1 MMKNITLGQYYPV
14 DSWVHRLDPR
24 TKILLTIALIVAVF
38 MVESAVGY
46 VLILGFVYLTARLSN
61 IPFKMLLRGVKSL
74 RFILILTFLLN
85 LLFNPGTNYIVSW
98 GFLKISWDGLAQ
110 ACHYSLRLVFL
121 VMGTSLMTLTTAP
134 IALADGIE
142 KLLSP
147 LKKIHFPAHEL
158 AMMMSIALRFIP
170 TLMEEADKIMKAQM
184 ARGADFESG
193 NLLARAKAM
202 VPLLV
207 PLFVSAFR
215 RAGDLAMAMESRCYH
230 GGENRTRLR
239 VLKITKND
247 WIAAAA
253 VALLICLV
261 VVEGMVMPAVNEAI
275 TGWILPE
282 AVQEAQATATPDAS
296 ALPSA
301 TPAATE
307 LPAASPTPEVT
318 GEPSAILPAKGLIG

>member
-1 MMKNITLGQYYPV
+1 MMKNITMGQYYPV

-24 TKILLTIALIVAVF
+24 TKILLTIAMIVAVF
-38 MVESAVGY
+38 LVKTMVGY
-46 VLILGFVYLTARLSN
+46 GLILGFVYLVSKLSR
-61 IPFKMLLRGVKSL
+61 IPFKMLMKGVKPL

-85 LLFNPGTNYIVSW
+85 LFFSSGVTMLVEW
-98 GFLKISWDGLAQ
+98 GFLKISYEGLSTAI
-110 ACHYSLRLVFL
+110 HYSLRLVFL
-121 VMGTSLMTLTTAP
+121 VLGTSLMTLTTSP
-134 IALADGIE
+134 IALSDGIE
-142 KLLSP
+142 MLLSP

-239 VLKITKND
+239 VLKITRND
-247 WIAAAA
+247 WYAALGVAALIA
-253 VALLICLV
+253 LV
-261 VVEGMVMPAVNEAI
+261 VLESHVTLPLWNMV
-275 TGWILPE
+275 
-282 AVQEAQATATPDAS
+282 
-296 ALPSA
+296 
-301 TPAATE
+301 
-307 LPAASPTPEVT
+307 
-318 GEPSAILPAKGLIG
+318 KGLVA

>member
-1 MMKNITLGQYYPV
+1 MMKNITMGQYYPV

-24 TKILLTIALIVAVF
+24 TKILLTIAMIVAVF
-38 MVESAVGY
+38 MVKTMAGY
-46 VLILGFVYLTARLSN
+46 GLILGFIYLTSRLSR
-61 IPFKMLLRGVKSL
+61 IPFKMLMKGIKPL

-85 LLFNPGTNYIVSW
+85 LFFNSGETMLIEW
-98 GFLKISWDGLAQ
+98 GFLKISYEGLSQ
-110 ACHYSLRLVFL
+110 AIHYSLRLVFL
-121 VMGTSLMTLTTAP
+121 VLGTSLMTLTTSP
-134 IALADGIE
+134 IALSDGIE
-142 KLLSP
+142 MLLSP
-147 LKKIHFPAHEL
+147 LKRFHFPAHEL

-239 VLKITKND
+239 VLKVTRND
-247 WIAAAA
+247 WIAAACL
-253 VALLICLV
+253 ALLIV
-261 VVEGMVMPAVNEAI
+261 VVMLESNVTLPIWHAV
-275 TGWILPE
+275 
-282 AVQEAQATATPDAS
+282 
-296 ALPSA
+296 
-301 TPAATE
+301 
-307 LPAASPTPEVT
+307 
-318 GEPSAILPAKGLIG
+318 KGLFA

>member
-1 MMKNITLGQYYPV
+1 MMKNITMGQYYPV

-24 TKILLTIALIVAVF
+24 TKILLTVAMIVAVF
-38 MVESAVGY
+38 VVKTMVGY
-46 VLILGFVYLTARLSN
+46 GLILGFMYLVSKLSN
-61 IPFKMLLRGVKSL
+61 IPFKMLVKGIKPL
-74 RFILILTFLLN
+74 KLILILTFILN
-85 LLFNPGTNYIVSW
+85 LFFNTGTTMLVEW
-98 GFLKISWDGLAQ
+98 GFIKISYEGLSTAI
-110 ACHYSLRLVFL
+110 HYSLRLIFL
-121 VMGTSLMTLTTAP
+121 VLGTSLMTLTTSP
-134 IALADGIE
+134 IALSDGIE
-142 KLLSP
+142 MLLSP
-147 LKKIHFPAHEL
+147 LKVIKFPAHEL

-247 WIAAAA
+247 WLAAAGVA
-253 VALLICLV
+253 VLIVLIL
-261 VVEGMVMPAVNEAI
+261 VEGRITLPIWAAV
-275 TGWILPE
+275 
-282 AVQEAQATATPDAS
+282 
-296 ALPSA
+296 
-301 TPAATE
+301 
-307 LPAASPTPEVT
+307 
-318 GEPSAILPAKGLIG
+318 KGLLL

>member
-1 MMKNITLGQYYPV
+1 MMKNITMGQYYPV

-24 TKILLTIALIVAVF
+24 TKILLTIAMIVAVF
-38 MVESAVGY
+38 VVKTMVGY
-46 VLILGFVYLTARLSN
+46 GLILGFMYLVSKLSN
-61 IPFKMLLRGVKSL
+61 VPFKMLVKGVKPL
-74 RFILILTFLLN
+74 KFILILTFILN
-85 LLFNPGTNYIVSW
+85 LFFNTGTTMLVEW
-98 GFLKISWDGLAQ
+98 GFIKISYEGLSTAV
-110 ACHYSLRLVFL
+110 HYSLRLVFL
-121 VMGTSLMTLTTAP
+121 VLGTSLMTLTTSP
-134 IALADGIE
+134 IALSDGIE
-142 KLLSP
+142 MLLSP

-239 VLKITKND
+239 VLKITRND
-247 WIAAAA
+247 WLAAAGVA
-253 VALLICLV
+253 VLILLIIGESYVTLPV
-261 VVEGMVMPAVNEAI
+261 WNMV
-275 TGWILPE
+275 
-282 AVQEAQATATPDAS
+282 
-296 ALPSA
+296 
-301 TPAATE
+301 
-307 LPAASPTPEVT
+307 
-318 GEPSAILPAKGLIG
+318 KGLFA

>member
-1 MMKNITLGQYYPV
+1 MMKNITMGQYYPV

-24 TKILLTIALIVAVF
+24 TKILLTVAMIVAVF
-38 MVESAVGY
+38 LVKTMVGY
-46 VLILGFVYLTARLSN
+46 ALILGFVYLVSKLSS
-61 IPFKMLLRGVKSL
+61 IPFKMLMKGVKPL

-85 LLFNPGTNYIVSW
+85 LFFNNGETLLINW
-98 GFLKISWDGLAQ
+98 GFLKISYEGLSTAV
-110 ACHYSLRLVFL
+110 HYSLRLVFL
-121 VMGTSLMTLTTAP
+121 VLGTSLMTLTTSP
-134 IALADGIE
+134 IALSDGIE
-142 KLLSP
+142 MLLSP

-230 GGENRTRLR
+230 GGENRTRMR

-247 WIAAAA
+247 WYAALGVAVLIAL
-253 VALLICLV
+253 VLLESHVTLPVWNLV
-261 VVEGMVMPAVNEAI
+261 
-275 TGWILPE
+275 
-282 AVQEAQATATPDAS
+282 
-296 ALPSA
+296 
-301 TPAATE
+301 
-307 LPAASPTPEVT
+307 
-318 GEPSAILPAKGLIG
+318 KGLFA

>member
-1 MMKNITLGQYYPV
+1 MMKNVTLGQYYPV

-24 TKILLTIALIVAVF
+24 TKILLTIALIVGVF
-38 MVESAVGY
+38 MVNSLVGY
-46 VLILGFVYLTARLSN
+46 ALVLGFVWLTARMAQ
-61 IPFKMLLRGVKSL
+61 IPFRMLVKGVRAL

-85 LLFNPGTNYIVSW
+85 LFFNAGETMLISW
-98 GFLKISWDGLAQ
+98 GFFKISLEGLSQ
-110 ACHYSLRLVFL
+110 AIHYSLRLVFL
-121 VMGTSLMTLTTAP
+121 VMGTSLMTLTTSP
-134 IALADGIE
+134 IALSDGIE
-142 KLLSP
+142 MLLSP
-147 LKKIHFPAHEL
+147 LKRLHFPAHEL

-193 NLLARAKAM
+193 NLIARAKAM

-247 WIAAAA
+247 WIA
-253 VALLICLV
+253 VA
-261 VVEGMVMPAVNEAI
+261 
-275 TGWILPE
+275 
-282 AVQEAQATATPDAS
+282 ATAALIGLIVLEGAFIPDLTS
-296 ALPSA
+296 LILGW
-301 TPAATE
+301 
-307 LPAASPTPEVT
+307 LPASVA
-318 GEPSAILPAKGLIG
+318 GEPTIDLVSLKEWRA